1 MINNSSSKSANKES
15 KRSFAQDFFEI
26 FESVFIVVSVVF
38 LLITCVFRLCQVS
51 GRSMEDTLEDGQKLL
66 VSEVFGSPKRG
77 DIIVFH
83 ETGPYFNE
91 PLVKRVISTGGE
103 YVDIKKE
110 NGRLTVTVY
119 DADMKNPVVLD
130 EDYTKYVGPDPRLPS
145 DVQYP
150 VYVPEGY
157 YFVMGDNRNN
167 SSDSRYAAVG
177 LVDSRRVLGRVILR
191 LTPLSLFG
199 PVD

>member
-1 MINNSSSKSANKES
+1 MNGNSSAAAADNKSG
-15 KRSFAQDFFEI
+15 RSFAQDFFEI
-26 FESVFIVVSVVF
+26 FESVFIVVSIVF
-38 LLITCVFRLCQVS
+38 LLITSVFRLCQVS

-66 VSEVFGSPKRG
+66 VSNVFGAPERG

-91 PLVKRVISTGGE
+91 PLVKRVISTGNE

-110 NGRLTVTVY
+110 DGRLKVTIY
-119 DADMKNPVVLD
+119 DAEMKNPVVLD
-130 EDYTKYVGPDPRLPS
+130 EDYTKYTGPDPRLPN

-157 YFVMGDNRNN
+157 LFVMGDNRNN
-167 SSDSRYAAVG
+167 SSDSRYSAVG

-191 LTPLSLFG
+191 ITPFSLFG